1 MYQLKRDCTGRV
13 AIISAHPDAS
23 PALAAKPP
31 FTTAAGRPGNQTPPP
46 PQACCA
52 PRASMQLHR
61 ETTTTQ
67 LALAA
72 LRAYHIAL
80 FPAPPHVGVW
90 GWAAAVVVVVAVVAV
105 VLSGGRLDTMPTL
118 QQRQQPPLPGASPR
132 ARARR
137 TWRSVADMRAH
148 VTFARAR

>member
-1 MYQLKRDCTGRV
+1 
-13 AIISAHPDAS
+13 
-23 PALAAKPP
+23 
-31 FTTAAGRPGNQTPPP
+31 
-46 PQACCA
+46 
-52 PRASMQLHR
+52 MQLHR

-118 QQRQQPPLPGASPR
+118 QQRQQPPLPGASHERVRGERGEAWLTCERMLLLPGPVDRPCDRRFGHEALFLAVDPVGQARTRICGEGGFDTYRR
-132 ARARR
+132 AR
-137 TWRSVADMRAH
+137 T
-148 VTFARAR
+148 T